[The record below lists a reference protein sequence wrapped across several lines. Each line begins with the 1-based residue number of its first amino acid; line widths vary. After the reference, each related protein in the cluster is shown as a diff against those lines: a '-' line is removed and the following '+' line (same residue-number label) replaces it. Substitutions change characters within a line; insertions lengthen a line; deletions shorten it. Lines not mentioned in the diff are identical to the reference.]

1 MNMYFEESHNNDEY
15 IDLDELYYRKLEIEK
30 HRTNIYNKILLR
42 IHTKIKITSRQYIKQ
57 QYIFYLVP
65 EFIIGLPKYDITECI
80 SYIIKKLIDNGFYIK
95 YTHPNLLF
103 ISWNHY
109 IPSYEREKIRK
120 IYNIKLDKYG
130 NVIEEEKKLM
140 IENKEQEK
148 EKDKLKVLKNSNFK
162 DILEFK
168 PNSIYE
174 TALEK
179 LKNKLE

>member
-1 MNMYFEESHNNDEY
+1 MNVHMNDSEPNEY

-30 HRTNIYNKILLR
+30 HRTNIYNKILSR
-42 IHTKIKITSRQYIKQ
+42 IHSKIKLTSRQYIKQ
-57 QYIFYLVP
+57 QYIFYVVP

-80 SYIIKKLIDNGFYIK
+80 SYIIHKLIDNGFYIK

-109 IPSYEREKIRK
+109 VPYYEREKIRK
-120 IYNIKLDKYG
+120 QYNINIDKYG
-130 NVIEEEKKLM
+130 NIIQEEKKNT
-140 IENKEQEK
+140 IHSEPQKQK
-148 EKDKLKVLKNSNFK
+148 TKLLKHSKFK

-168 PNSIYE
+168 PKSIYE

-179 LKNKLE
+179 LKDKLD